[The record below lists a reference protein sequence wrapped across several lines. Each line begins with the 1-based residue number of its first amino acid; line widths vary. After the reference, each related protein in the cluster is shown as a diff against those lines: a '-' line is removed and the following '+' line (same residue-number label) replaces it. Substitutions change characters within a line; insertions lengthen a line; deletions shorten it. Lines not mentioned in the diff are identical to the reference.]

1 MKPTLD
7 FYTYLQTAFD
17 FFNERLFNNK
27 LSPVMFTITRKKRVC
42 GYFRNNAWVSD
53 SGEEIHEI
61 AVNPAYFI
69 TASPLEIYQTLCHE
83 MCHQAIFEFGKPS
96 RSGYH
101 NLEWANMMIDI
112 GLMPVAKDGG
122 ITGQSVGDKPIP
134 GGKFEQC
141 CIEFFLA
148 GYKLALVDKQYNSNI
163 TLNRLNAAIEERI
176 HNASSLA
183 IKIDATTG
191 KGKDVSFN
199 TNDDNSDDA
208 SFESP
213 IVSDIC
219 SDYDDYND
227 DEYCP
232 SEVAMTASI
241 GLSNVRNSTF
251 SMSHEFV
258 DDDYDEYEDFDDDNF
273 NSDSEV
279 NYELDAYDAITHPIN
294 EFFDISS
301 IKDRPDSPIKT
312 CYQCPSCKFKLWGR
326 KNLEIG
332 CLTCGSELIVIK
344 EGT

>member
-17 FFNERLFNNK
+17 FFNESLFNNK

-42 GYFRNNAWVSD
+42 GYFRNNAWVAENGD
-53 SGEEIHEI
+53 EAHEI

-96 RSGYH
+96 RGGYH

-112 GLMPVAKDGG
+112 GLMQVAKDGG
-122 ITGQSVGDKPIP
+122 ITGQSVDDKPIP

-183 IKIDATTG
+183 IKIDTTPE
-191 KGKDVSFN
+191 KDVSFN
-199 TNDDNSDDA
+199 TINDDSDDA
-208 SFESP
+208 SFENPVIGDSC
-213 IVSDIC
+213 SDFD
-219 SDYDDYND
+219 DYDDY
-227 DEYCP
+227 EYCP
-232 SEVAMTASI
+232 SEVALTASI
-241 GLSNVRNSTF
+241 GLNNVRTSTF
-251 SMSHEFV
+251 NMSQEFF
-258 DDDYDEYEDFDDDNF
+258 DDDYEECEDFDDDNF

-279 NYELDAYDAITHPIN
+279 NHELDAYDAITHPIN

-326 KNLEIG
+326 KNLKVG